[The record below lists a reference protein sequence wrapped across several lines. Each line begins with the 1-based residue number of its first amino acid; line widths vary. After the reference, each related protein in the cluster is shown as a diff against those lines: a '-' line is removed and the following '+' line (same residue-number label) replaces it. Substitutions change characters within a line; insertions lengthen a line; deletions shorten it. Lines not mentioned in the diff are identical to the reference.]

1 MWSEAPP
8 RLPPA
13 TASSCASFETT
24 YYMTLSLLGGKKMAR
39 SQISGAQLRAR
50 LDQLGLTYTEAAPLL
65 GLTLDGLRKQMG
77 GLRRVSRQTEIILD
91 QIEELRRL
99 KSARRQGELPLERPA

>member
-1 MWSEAPP
+1 LAWSSLRLGNRCPYTSKVIAIELCPNTSHCRGSFSMWSEAPP

-50 LDQLGLTYTEAAPLL
+50 HGVGLGTECCRCPMSP
-65 GLTLDGLRKQMG
+65 MG
-77 GLRRVSRQTEIILD
+77 R
-91 QIEELRRL
+91 
-99 KSARRQGELPLERPA
+99 